1 MNEMAIDSG
10 ILNRHGFLELQ
21 FRSQAR
27 VDTTTFDHQAL
38 STNTRLASAQWVYQS
53 SITIFLVILS
63 QIFS

>member
-1 MNEMAIDSG
+1 MNEMSIDSG

-21 FRSQAR
+21 IRSQAR
-27 VDTTTFDHQAL
+27 FDTTTFDHRAL
-38 STNTRLASAQWVYQS
+38 STNTRLASAHWVYQS